1 MDHTAQ
7 GLDRFVD
14 AQTKVYRNV
23 IDELALGHKQTHWM
37 WFIFPQLKDLGK
49 SAMAKH
55 YGLASAQEARDYL
68 AHPVLGARLLECT
81 RLILALRNA
90 DAREIFGTPDDL
102 KLRSCMTLFDAVA
115 PEQGVFGQALQT
127 FFEGK
132 PDQATLQLLKLP

>member
-1 MDHTAQ
+1 MDHTNQ

-37 WFIFPQLKDLGK
+37 WFVFPQLKELGK

-55 YGLASAQEARDYL
+55 YGLASAQEAREYL
-68 AHPVLGARLLECT
+68 AHPVLGTRLLECT
-81 RLILALRNA
+81 QLILALRNA
-90 DAREIFGTPDDL
+90 DAHEIFGSPDDL

-115 PEQGVFGQALQT
+115 PEHTVFRQAIKTL
-127 FFEGK
+127 FADK
-132 PDQATLQLLKLP
+132 PDQATLQLLKLG

>member
-1 MDHTAQ
+1 MDHTTQ
-7 GLDRFVD
+7 GLDRFVQ
-14 AQTKVYRNV
+14 AQAQVYSNA

-37 WFIFPQLKDLGK
+37 WFVFPQLKDLGK
-49 SAMAKH
+49 SAMAKR
-55 YGLASAQEARDYL
+55 YGLESAQEARDYL

-115 PEQGVFGQALQT
+115 PEQDVFKQALQT
-127 FFEGK
+127 FFVGK
-132 PDQATLQLLKLP
+132 PDQATLQLLKPP